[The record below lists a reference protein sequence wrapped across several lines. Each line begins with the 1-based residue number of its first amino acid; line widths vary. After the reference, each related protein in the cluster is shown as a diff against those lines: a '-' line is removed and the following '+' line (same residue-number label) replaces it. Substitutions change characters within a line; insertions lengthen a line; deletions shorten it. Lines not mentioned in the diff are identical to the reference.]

1 MLVILDIVLAFVDWF
16 AHLLV
21 VIGLLYALPLFKKK
35 ITQLIFAAV
44 ALWIILEASYNLLL
58 FL

>member
-1 MLVILDIVLAFVDWF
+1 MLVILNIVLAFADWF
-16 AHLLV
+16 AHLLL
-21 VIGLLYALPLFKKK
+21 VIGLLYALPLFKKT

-44 ALWIILEASYNLLL
+44 ALWIILEASYNVLL